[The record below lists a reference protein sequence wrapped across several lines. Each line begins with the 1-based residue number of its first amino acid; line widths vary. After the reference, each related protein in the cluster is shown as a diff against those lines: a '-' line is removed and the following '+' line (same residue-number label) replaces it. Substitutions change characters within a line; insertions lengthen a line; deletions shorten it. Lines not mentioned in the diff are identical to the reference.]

1 MEKEEE
7 EEELR
12 TSGISGT
19 SGTVTYKKY
28 KKITTMEEASIQ
40 PFDISEI
47 YKRIEDLN
55 RIVSILKDKVDGLE
69 RKIEL
74 SPVSIRIVEVRET
87 TVEEAKEKI
96 LEYYKNKKH
105 EGESIYPDDVADEL
119 GLDLK
124 IVMQAVEELIN
135 EGKLEEV
142 K

>member
-1 MEKEEE
+1 MRLVY
-7 EEELR
+7 LR
-12 TSGISGT
+12 
-19 SGTVTYKKY
+19 
-28 KKITTMEEASIQ
+28 
-40 PFDISEI
+40 D
-47 YKRIEDLN
+47 R
-55 RIVSILKDKVDGLE
+55 VDGME

-96 LEYYKNKKH
+96 LEYYKKH
-105 EGESIYPDDVADEL
+105 EGESIYSDDVADEL

-135 EGKLEEV
+135 EGKREEV

>member
-1 MEKEEE
+1 
-7 EEELR
+7 
-12 TSGISGT
+12 
-19 SGTVTYKKY
+19 
-28 KKITTMEEASIQ
+28 MEEASIQ

-87 TVEEAKEKI
+87 TVGEAKEKI
-96 LEYYKNKKH
+96 LEYYKKH

-124 IVMQAVEELIN
+124 VAMQAVEELIN

>member
-1 MEKEEE
+1 MEKVEEE
-7 EEELR
+7 GELR
-12 TSGISGT
+12 TSGT
-19 SGTVTYKKY
+19 SGTVTYKK
-28 KKITTMEEASIQ
+28 ITMEEASIQ

-55 RIVSILKDKVDGLE
+55 RIVSILKDRVDGME

-96 LEYYKNKKH
+96 LEYYKKH
-105 EGESIYPDDVADEL
+105 EGESVYPDDVADEL

>member
-1 MEKEEE
+1 MEKVEE

-12 TSGISGT
+12 TSGT
-19 SGTVTYKKY
+19 SGTVTYKK
-28 KKITTMEEASIQ
+28 ITMEEASIQ

-47 YKRIEDLN
+47 YKRIEGLN
-55 RIVSILKDKVDGLE
+55 RIVSILKDRVDGME

-96 LEYYKNKKH
+96 LEYYKKH
-105 EGESIYPDDVADEL
+105 EGESVYPDDVADEL

>member
-12 TSGISGT
+12 TSGT
-19 SGTVTYKKY
+19 SGTVTYKK
-28 KKITTMEEASIQ
+28 ITMEEASIQ

-87 TVEEAKEKI
+87 TVGEAKEKI
-96 LEYYKNKKH
+96 LEYYKKH

-124 IVMQAVEELIN
+124 VAMQAVEELIN

>member
-1 MEKEEE
+1 MEEEEE

-12 TSGISGT
+12 TSGT
-19 SGTVTYKKY
+19 SGTVTYKK
-28 KKITTMEEASIQ
+28 ITMEEASIQ

-74 SPVSIRIVEVRET
+74 SPVSIRIVKVRET
-87 TVEEAKEKI
+87 TVEEAKEKN
-96 LEYYKNKKH
+96 LEYYKKH

>member
-12 TSGISGT
+12 TSGT
-19 SGTVTYKKY
+19 SGTVTYKK
-28 KKITTMEEASIQ
+28 ITMEEASIQ

-47 YKRIEDLN
+47 YKRIEGLN
-55 RIVSILKDKVDGLE
+55 RIVSILKDRVDGME

-96 LEYYKNKKH
+96 LEYYKKH
-105 EGESIYPDDVADEL
+105 EGESVYPDDVADEL

>member
-1 MEKEEE
+1 MEKVEE

-12 TSGISGT
+12 TSGT
-19 SGTVTYKKY
+19 SGTVTYKK
-28 KKITTMEEASIQ
+28 ITMEEASIQ

-55 RIVSILKDKVDGLE
+55 RIVSILKDRVDGME

-74 SPVSIRIVEVRET
+74 SPVSIRIVEARET

-96 LEYYKNKKH
+96 LEYYKKH
-105 EGESIYPDDVADEL
+105 EGESVYPDDVADEL

>member
-1 MEKEEE
+1 MEEEEE

-12 TSGISGT
+12 TSGT
-19 SGTVTYKKY
+19 SGTVTYKK
-28 KKITTMEEASIQ
+28 ITMEEASIQ

-87 TVEEAKEKI
+87 TVGEAKEKI
-96 LEYYKNKKH
+96 LEYYKKH

>member
-1 MEKEEE
+1 MEEEEE

-12 TSGISGT
+12 TSGT
-19 SGTVTYKKY
+19 SGTVTYKK
-28 KKITTMEEASIQ
+28 ITMEEASIQ

-87 TVEEAKEKI
+87 TVGEAKEKI
-96 LEYYKNKKH
+96 LEYYKKH

-124 IVMQAVEELIN
+124 VAMQAVEELIN

>member
-1 MEKEEE
+1 MEKVEE

-12 TSGISGT
+12 TSGT
-19 SGTVTYKKY
+19 SGTVTYKK
-28 KKITTMEEASIQ
+28 ITMEEASIQ

-55 RIVSILKDKVDGLE
+55 RIVSILKDRVDGME

-96 LEYYKNKKH
+96 LEYYKKH
-105 EGESIYPDDVADEL
+105 EGESVYPDDVADEL

>member
-1 MEKEEE
+1 MEKVEE

-12 TSGISGT
+12 TSGT
-19 SGTVTYKKY
+19 SGTVTYKK
-28 KKITTMEEASIQ
+28 ITMEEASIQ

-55 RIVSILKDKVDGLE
+55 RIVSILKDRVDGME
-69 RKIEL
+69 RKIDL

-96 LEYYKNKKH
+96 LEYYKKH
-105 EGESIYPDDVADEL
+105 EGESVYPDDVADEL

>member
-1 MEKEEE
+1 MEKVEE

-12 TSGISGT
+12 TSGT
-19 SGTVTYKKY
+19 SGTVTYKK
-28 KKITTMEEASIQ
+28 ITMEEASIQ

-55 RIVSILKDKVDGLE
+55 RIVGILKDRVDGME

-96 LEYYKNKKH
+96 LEYYKKH
-105 EGESIYPDDVADEL
+105 EGESVYPDDVADEL

>member
-12 TSGISGT
+12 TSGT
-19 SGTVTYKKY
+19 SGTVTYKK
-28 KKITTMEEASIQ
+28 ITMEEASIQ

-55 RIVSILKDKVDGLE
+55 RIVSILKDRVDGME

-96 LEYYKNKKH
+96 LEYYKKH
-105 EGESIYPDDVADEL
+105 EGESVYPDDVADEL

>member
-12 TSGISGT
+12 TSGT
-19 SGTVTYKKY
+19 SGTVTYKK
-28 KKITTMEEASIQ
+28 ITMEEASIQ

-55 RIVSILKDKVDGLE
+55 RIVSILKDRVDGME
-69 RKIEL
+69 RKIDL

-96 LEYYKNKKH
+96 LEYYKKH
-105 EGESIYPDDVADEL
+105 EGESVYPDDVADEL